1 MRASTFLIGLGLV
14 LAVAMAA
21 SIQAE
26 LQSNPSTLDQA
37 ADSDQANTGFAPIA
51 VPKPQEDPQASAPVD
66 GQISAGTAPTPAWIP
81 DRIVIPAIKL
91 NAPIRQAALK
101 EIEIQGKTF
110 NQWVAPRSF
119 AAGQITTSAPLGA
132 VGNTVL
138 IGHHNIYGEVF
149 GHLVDLNVGDQITVY
164 SGDQKFLYG
173 ITQKLILREQGEPLE
188 VRLKN
193 AQWIG
198 PTQDERLTLVTCWP
212 HDSNTHRLIIVA
224 MRLSS
229 GGP

>member
-14 LAVAMAA
+14 LAVAMVA

-26 LQSNPSTLDQA
+26 SQSYRSPLDQT
-37 ADSDQANTGFAPIA
+37 ADSGQANKGLAPIA
-51 VPKPQEDPQASAPVD
+51 VPKPQEDWMDGAPVD
-66 GQISAGTAPTPAWIP
+66 GQHSAAATRIAALIP

-91 NAPIRQAALK
+91 DAPIRQATLN
-101 EIEIQGKTF
+101 EIEFQGKTF
-110 NQWVAPRSF
+110 NQWVAPSSF
-119 AAGQITTSAPLGA
+119 AAGQIATSAPLGA

-138 IGHHNIYGEVF
+138 IGHHNVYGEVF

-173 ITQKLILREQGEPLE
+173 ITQKLILRELGEPLE
-188 VRLKN
+188 IRLQN

-224 MRLSS
+224 MRLSN

>member
-14 LAVAMAA
+14 LGVAMVT
-21 SIQAE
+21 SMRAE
-26 LQSNPSTLDQA
+26 LQSSRSPLDQA
-37 ADSDQANTGFAPIA
+37 ADSDQANKGFAPIS
-51 VPKPQEDPQASAPVD
+51 VPSPQEDRMAGAPVD
-66 GQISAGTAPTPAWIP
+66 GQPSADATRIPAWIP
-81 DRIVIPAIKL
+81 DRIVIPAIRL
-91 NAPIRQAALK
+91 NAPIIPATLK
-101 EIEIQGKTF
+101 EIEFQGKTF
-110 NQWVAPRSF
+110 NQWVAPSSF
-119 AAGQITTSAPLGA
+119 DAGQITTSAPLGA

-138 IGHHNIYGEVF
+138 IGHHNVYGEVF

-173 ITQKLILREQGEPLE
+173 ITQKLILRELGEPLE

-193 AQWIG
+193 AQWID

-224 MRLSS
+224 MPLSN

>member
-14 LAVAMAA
+14 LAVAMVA

-26 LQSNPSTLDQA
+26 LQSYRSPLDQA
-37 ADSDQANTGFAPIA
+37 ADSDQANKGFAPIA
-51 VPKPQEDPQASAPVD
+51 VPKSQEDGIAGAPVD
-66 GQISAGTAPTPAWIP
+66 GQQSTAATRIPAWIP

-91 NAPIRQAALK
+91 NAPIKPATLN
-101 EIEIQGKTF
+101 EIEFQGKTF
-110 NQWVAPRSF
+110 NQWVAPSSF
-119 AAGQITTSAPLGA
+119 AAGQITPTAPLGA

-138 IGHHNIYGEVF
+138 IGHHNVYGEVF
-149 GHLVDLNVGDQITVY
+149 GRLVDLNVGDQITVY

-212 HDSNTHRLIIVA
+212 QDSNTHRLIIVA
-224 MRLSS
+224 MRLSN

>member
-1 MRASTFLIGLGLV
+1 MRPSTFLIGLGLV

-26 LQSNPSTLDQA
+26 LQSNNSPLDQA
-37 ADSDQANTGFAPIA
+37 ADSDPANKGLAPIT
-51 VPKPQEDPQASAPVD
+51 VPKPQGDRKAGAPVD
-66 GQISAGTAPTPAWIP
+66 EQHSSAAASIPAWIP
-81 DRIVIPAIKL
+81 DRIAIPAIKL
-91 NAPIRQAALK
+91 NAPIKQATLK
-101 EIEIQGKTF
+101 EIEFQGKTY
-110 NQWVAPRSF
+110 NQWVAPSTF
-119 AAGQITTSAPLGA
+119 AAGQITTTAPLGA

-138 IGHHNIYGEVF
+138 IGHHNVYGEVF

-164 SGDQKFLYG
+164 SGDQEFLYG
-173 ITQKLILREQGEPLE
+173 ITQKLIFREQDEPLE

-198 PTQDERLTLVTCWP
+198 LTQDERLTLVTCWP
-212 HDSNTHRLIIVA
+212 YDSNTHRLIIVA
-224 MRLSS
+224 LRLSN